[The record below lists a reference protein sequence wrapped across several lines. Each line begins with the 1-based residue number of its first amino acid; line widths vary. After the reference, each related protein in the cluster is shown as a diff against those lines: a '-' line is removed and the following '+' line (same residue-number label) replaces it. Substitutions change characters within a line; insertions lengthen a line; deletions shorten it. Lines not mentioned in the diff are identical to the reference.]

1 MRIKLFESGSGIM
14 MRIRWIRIRTTGKR
28 WHTLYIFSLT
38 ARQKGIPWLWVVRTG
53 LPRVAFQHWKL
64 LRTPGSCINTGVPGC
79 GSPPVQYS
87 TVALYNPAANKFSAV
102 VTSIPRISPAPRG
115 GYWIKNLPISEGPSM
130 LTVTCIDH
138 LGQWGTDG
146 KKMPEHTLP
155 KRRNPFFRDITWN
168 VAGKTWY
175 YA

>member
-1 MRIKLFESGSGIM
+1 M

-53 LPRVAFQHWKL
+53 LPGGFSTLEAAPHPGL
-64 LRTPGSCINTGVPGC
+64 LHKHGCPGVWQPACS
-79 GSPPVQYS
+79 VQYGSS
-87 TVALYNPAANKFSAV
+87 TVYNPAANKFSAV

-175 YA
+175 YAEYFM